1 MPRARLLAATS
12 LIASLSAP
20 ALAQQATSRSTG
32 DDFHGPIVV
41 TAAGLERLDLLAG
54 TSVVTGLELQRNTNS
69 QIGDVLDKVPGVAST
84 SFVPGAAR
92 PILRGL
98 GGDRVRVLVDG
109 LGTADAGNV
118 SDDHGV
124 AVDPLIATSVEVL
137 RGPAVLLYGSQAI
150 GGAVNIITR
159 RLPERRLDEAVHV
172 DAMVGLDDAYD
183 RRQAGASVDLRLTPD
198 LVFHVDGAWQKTND
212 LEVPGYVLAGD
223 LRNDLLHDA
232 EHHAEDGETEEAAE
246 LTELANQRGTVRN
259 TASEQTSFGTSL
271 NWFSGNSSF
280 GAGFSYFDSD
290 YGVPTRPG
298 FEHAHGHEEEGGH
311 EGHDHE
317 GHDHEEEG
325 HEHGDVSIGLRQYR
339 GDLKGI
345 VDLGTGFFQ
354 EARTRLAYTDYTH
367 TEFEGDE
374 IGTVFDIETVEGRME
389 LVQNRRNGWGGS
401 LGVQFQH
408 INFAATGEEAFV
420 PPNETESIALFT
432 LEEVDLGAAELE
444 AGARYEHT
452 SIDVSALAAHR
463 EFDAYSGSLGLS
475 APLTGA
481 LRTGV
486 NGSHAERAPVA
497 LELYADGPH
506 VATQLYEVGNA
517 DLDKE
522 RSWGLEGYVRGNLG
536 PARLS
541 ASVYRNWFDNFIY
554 LTQTDGE
561 EDGLPVAFF
570 GQQGMDQWGVE
581 AEAQLPLI
589 SQENQGGFGLVADLR
604 ADYTRATLD
613 DGSPV
618 PRIPPLA
625 LLGALESTFG
635 HFDARAEVQ
644 WFDEQDRIQGTE
656 TPTDSY
662 TFVNLSL
669 AWHPLEGAN
678 NLTVLLQ
685 GDNLFDVQGR
695 NHASFTK
702 DYVPLAGRNV
712 RLTARLSL

>member
-1 MPRARLLAATS
+1 MPRHPLLAASALIS
-12 LIASLSAP
+12 LLPAA
-20 ALAQQATSRSTG
+20 ALAQQAGAPRSTG

-41 TAAGLERLDLLAG
+41 TAAGLDRLDLLAG
-54 TSVVTGLELQRNTNS
+54 TSVVTGLELQRNTGS
-69 QIGDVLDKVPGVAST
+69 QIGDVLDKVPGVASS

-150 GGAVNIITR
+150 GGAVNIVTR

-172 DAMVGLDDAYD
+172 DAMAGLDDAYD
-183 RRQAGASVDLRLTPD
+183 RRQAGGSVDLRLTPD

-212 LEVPGYVLAGD
+212 LEVPGYVLADG
-223 LRNDLLHDA
+223 LRADLLHGA
-232 EHHAEDGETEEAAE
+232 EHHLEDGEPDEAAE
-246 LTELANQRGTVRN
+246 LTELVNQRGTVRN

-290 YGVPTRPG
+290 YGVPSRPG
-298 FEHAHGHEEEGGH
+298 FEHAHGHEAEAGH
-311 EGHDHE
+311 EDHDHEDEGHD
-317 GHDHEEEG
+317 
-325 HEHGDVSIGLRQYR
+325 HGDVSIGLRQYR
-339 GDLKGI
+339 GDLKGV
-345 VDLGTGFFQ
+345 VDLGTGFFR

-367 TEFEGDE
+367 TEFEGAE
-374 IGTVFDIETVEGRME
+374 VGTVFDIETVEGRME

-401 LGVQFQH
+401 IGAQFQH

-432 LEEVDLGAAELE
+432 LQEFDIGGDAELE

-452 SIDVSALAAHR
+452 SIDVSALSARR
-463 EFDAYSGSLGLS
+463 EFDAISGSLGVS

-481 LRTGV
+481 LRIGV

-497 LELYADGPH
+497 LELYAEGPH
-506 VATQLYEVGNA
+506 VATQLFEVGNA

-522 RSWGLEGYVRGNLG
+522 RSWGLETYVRGNLG

-541 ASVYRNWFDNFIY
+541 VSIYRNWFDNFIY
-554 LTQTDGE
+554 LTETGEE
-561 EDGLPVAFF
+561 EDGLPVAVF

-581 AEAQLPLI
+581 AEAQLPLV
-589 SQENQGGFGLVADLR
+589 SGDGFGLLADLR

-625 LLGALESTFG
+625 LLGALEATLG

-644 WFDEQDRIQGTE
+644 WFDDQDRVQGLE
-656 TPTDSY
+656 TPTDGY

-669 AWHPLEGAN
+669 AWHPVEGAD

-685 GDNLFDVQGR
+685 GDNMFDVQGR

-702 DYVPLAGRNV
+702 DYVPLAGRNI

>member
-1 MPRARLLAATS
+1 
-12 LIASLSAP
+12 
-20 ALAQQATSRSTG
+20 
-32 DDFHGPIVV
+32 
-41 TAAGLERLDLLAG
+41 
-54 TSVVTGLELQRNTNS
+54 
-69 QIGDVLDKVPGVAST
+69 
-84 SFVPGAAR
+84 
-92 PILRGL
+92 
-98 GGDRVRVLVDG
+98 
-109 LGTADAGNV
+109 
-118 SDDHGV
+118 
-124 AVDPLIATSVEVL
+124 VEVL

-198 LVFHVDGAWQKTND
+198 LIWHVDGAWQKTND

-223 LRNDLLHDA
+223 LRDDLLHDA

-259 TASEQTSFGTSL
+259 SASEQTSFGTSL

-280 GAGFSYFDSD
+280 GASFGYFDSD
-290 YGVPTRPG
+290 YGVPSRPG
-298 FEHAHGHEEEGGH
+298 FAHAHGEGEDEGEE
-311 EGHDHE
+311 HDHA
-317 GHDHEEEG
+317 EEG
-325 HEHGDVSIGLRQYR
+325 HGEENVSIGLRQYR

-345 VDLGTGFFQ
+345 VDLGTGFFD

-374 IGTVFDIETVEGRME
+374 VGTVFDIETVEGRME
-389 LVQNRRNGWGGS
+389 LVQTRRNGWGGS
-401 LGVQFQH
+401 IGAQFQH

-432 LEEVDLGAAELE
+432 LQEVDLGAAEVE

-452 SIDVSALAAHR
+452 SIDVNAGPARR
-463 EFDAYSGSLGLS
+463 EFDAYSGSLGVS

-481 LRTGV
+481 LRIGV

-497 LELYADGPH
+497 LELYAEGPH
-506 VATQLYEVGNA
+506 VATQLFEVGNA

-541 ASVYRNWFDNFIY
+541 ASIYRNWFDNFIY
-554 LTQTDGE
+554 LTETDQE

-570 GQQGMDQWGVE
+570 DQQGMDQWGVE

-589 SQENQGGFGLVADLR
+589 TQDSFGLTADLR

-625 LLGALESTFG
+625 LLGALEATMG

-644 WFDEQDRIQGTE
+644 WFDKQDRVQGVE

-669 AWHPLEGAN
+669 AWHPLEGADN
-678 NLTVLLQ
+678 FTLLLQ
-685 GDNLFDVQGR
+685 GDNLLDEQGR

-702 DYVPLAGRNV
+702 DFVPLAGRNV
-712 RLTARLSL
+712 RLTARVSL

>member
-1 MPRARLLAATS
+1 MPRANLLAATA

-20 ALAQQATSRSTG
+20 AMAQQATTSRSTG

-54 TSVVTGLELQRNTNS
+54 TSLVTGLELQRNMNS

-159 RLPERRLDEAVHV
+159 RLPEQRLAEPVHV
-172 DAMVGLDDAYD
+172 DATVGLDSAYD
-183 RRQAGASVDLRLTPD
+183 RRQAGASVDLRVTPD
-198 LVFHVDGAWQKTND
+198 LVWHVDGAWQKTND

-223 LRNDLLHDA
+223 LRDDLLHDA
-232 EHHAEDGETEEAAE
+232 EHHVEDGETAEAAE
-246 LTELANQRGTVRN
+246 LTETANQRGTVRN

-290 YGVPTRPG
+290 YGVPSRPG
-298 FEHAHGHEEEGGH
+298 FEHAHGDEEEGD
-311 EGHDHE
+311 E
-317 GHDHEEEG
+317 HEEEG
-325 HEHGDVSIGLRQYR
+325 HDEGDVSIGLRQYR

-345 VDLGTGFFQ
+345 VDLGTGFFD

-374 IGTVFDIETVEGRME
+374 VGTVFDIETVEGRME
-389 LVQNRRNGWGGS
+389 LVQSRRNGWGGS
-401 LGVQFQH
+401 MGAQFQH

-420 PPNETESIALFT
+420 PPNKTDSIALFT
-432 LEEVDLGAAELE
+432 LQEVDLGAAELE

-452 SIDVSALAAHR
+452 SIDVNATAAR
-463 EFDAYSGSLGLS
+463 RKFDAYSGSLGVS

-481 LRTGV
+481 LRIGV

-536 PARLS
+536 GARLS
-541 ASVYRNWFDNFIY
+541 ASIYRNWFDNFIY
-554 LTQTDGE
+554 LSETDE
-561 EDGLPVAFF
+561 EADGLPVAYF
-570 GQQGMDQWGVE
+570 GQQGMDQWGME

-589 SQENQGGFGLVADLR
+589 SQDAFGLIADLR

-625 LLGALESTFG
+625 LLGALDATLG

-644 WFDEQDRIQGTE
+644 WFDQQDRVQGAE

-662 TFVNLSL
+662 TFVNASL
-669 AWHPLEGAN
+669 AWHPLEGSEN
-678 NLTVLLQ
+678 FTLLLQ

-712 RLTARLSL
+712 RLTARVSL

>member
-1 MPRARLLAATS
+1 MPRHVLLAATA
-12 LIASLSAP
+12 LITLLPAA
-20 ALAQQATSRSTG
+20 ALAQQAGNARSTG

-41 TAAGLERLDLLAG
+41 TAAGLDRLDLLAG
-54 TSVVTGLELQRNTNS
+54 TSVVSGLELQRNMNS

-84 SFVPGAAR
+84 GFVPGAAR

-124 AVDPLIATSVEVL
+124 AIDPLIATSVEVL

-159 RLPERRLDEAVHV
+159 RLPERRLEEAVHV
-172 DAMVGLDDAYD
+172 DAMAGIDDAYD

-198 LVFHVDGAWQKTND
+198 LIFHVDGAWQKTND
-212 LEVPGYVLAGD
+212 LEVPGYVLARD
-223 LRNDLLHDA
+223 LRSDLLADAA
-232 EHHAEDGETEEAAE
+232 EHAADGETDEAAE
-246 LTELANQRGTVRN
+246 LTGLANQRGMVRN
-259 TASEQTSFGTSL
+259 TASEQTSLGTSL

-280 GAGFSYFDSD
+280 AAGFSYFDSD
-290 YGVPTRPG
+290 YGVPSRPG
-298 FEHAHGHEEEGGH
+298 FEHAHGEEGEDHDHDHGH
-311 EGHDHE
+311 EAGEEAGH
-317 GHDHEEEG
+317 GEEN
-325 HEHGDVSIGLRQYR
+325 VTIGLRQYR
-339 GDLKGI
+339 GDLKGV
-345 VDLGTGFFQ
+345 VDLGTGLFR
-354 EARTRLAYTDYTH
+354 EARTRLAYTDYSH

-374 IGTVFDIETVEGRME
+374 IGTVFDVETVEGRLE
-389 LVQNRRNGWGGS
+389 LVQNRREGWGGS
-401 LGVQFQH
+401 VGVQFQH

-432 LEEVDLGAAELE
+432 LQEVDLGPAELE

-452 SIDVSALAAHR
+452 TIDVNALDEHR
-463 EFDAYSGSLGLS
+463 EFDAFSGSLGLS
-475 APLTGA
+475 AQLTGA
-481 LRTGV
+481 LRIGL

-497 LELYADGPH
+497 LELYAEGPH
-506 VATQLYEVGNA
+506 VATQLFEVGNG

-541 ASVYRNWFDNFIY
+541 ASVYRNWFENFIY
-554 LTQTDGE
+554 LTETDE
-561 EDGLPVAFF
+561 EADGLPVAFF
-570 GQQGMDQWGVE
+570 GQQAMDQWGVE

-589 SQENQGGFGLVADLR
+589 TREAFGLLADVR

-625 LLGALESTFG
+625 LLGALEANLG

-644 WFDEQDRIQGTE
+644 WFDDQDRVQGAE
-656 TPTDSY
+656 TTTDSF

-669 AWHPLEGAN
+669 AWHPVEGSN
-678 NLTVLLQ
+678 NFTLLLQ
-685 GDNLFDVQGR
+685 GDNVFDVQGR

>member
-1 MPRARLLAATS
+1 MPRSYLLAATA

-20 ALAQQATSRSTG
+20 AMAQQTSTTRSTG

-54 TSVVTGLELQRNTNS
+54 TSVVTGLELQRNMNS

-159 RLPERRLDEAVHV
+159 RLPERRLDEPVHV
-172 DAMVGLDDAYD
+172 DAMIGLDSAYD
-183 RRQAGASVDLRLTPD
+183 RRQAGGSVDLRVTPD
-198 LVFHVDGAWQKTND
+198 LVWHVDGAWQKTDD

-223 LRNDLLHDA
+223 LREDLLHDA
-232 EHHAEDGETEEAAE
+232 GHHAEDGEAGEAAE
-246 LTELANQRGTVRN
+246 LTETANQRGTVPN

-280 GAGFSYFDSD
+280 GAAFSYFDSD
-290 YGVPTRPG
+290 YGVPSRSG
-298 FEHAHGHEEEGGH
+298 FEHAHGDEEEEGH
-311 EGHDHE
+311 ED
-317 GHDHEEEG
+317 HDHEEEG

-345 VDLGTGFFQ
+345 VDLGTGFFD

-374 IGTVFDIETVEGRME
+374 IGTVFDIETVEGRVE
-389 LVQNRRNGWGGS
+389 LVQSRRNGWGGS
-401 LGVQFQH
+401 IGTQFQH

-420 PPNETESIALFT
+420 PPNKTDSIALFT
-432 LEEVDLGAAELE
+432 LQEIDLGTAELE
-444 AGARYEHT
+444 AGARYENT
-452 SIDVSALAAHR
+452 SIDVNASNARR
-463 EFDAYSGSLGLS
+463 EFDAFSGSLGLS
-475 APLTGA
+475 VPLAGA
-481 LRTGV
+481 LRVGV
-486 NGSHAERAPVA
+486 NGSHAERAPTA

-506 VATQLYEVGNA
+506 VATQLYEVGNE

-522 RSWGLEGYVRGNLG
+522 RSWGLEGYVRGDLG
-536 PARLS
+536 GARLS
-541 ASVYRNWFDNFIY
+541 ASIYRNWFDNFIY
-554 LTQTDGE
+554 LTETAE
-561 EDGLPVAFF
+561 EVDGLPVAFF

-589 SQENQGGFGLVADLR
+589 SQNGFGLLADLR

-625 LLGALESTFG
+625 LLGALNATLG

-644 WFDEQDRIQGTE
+644 WFDGQDRVQGLE

-662 TFVNLSL
+662 TFVNASI
-669 AWHPLEGAN
+669 AWHPLEGAEN
-678 NLTVLLQ
+678 VTLLLQ
-685 GDNLFDVQGR
+685 ADNLLDDQGR

-702 DYVPLAGRNV
+702 DFVPLAGRNV
-712 RLTARLSL
+712 RLTARVSL

>member
-1 MPRARLLAATS
+1 MPRHCLLAAPA
-12 LIASLSAP
+12 LIALLPAA
-20 ALAQQATSRSTG
+20 ALAQQAGDTRSTG

-54 TSVVTGLELQRNTNS
+54 TSVVTGLELQRNTSS

-92 PILRGL
+92 PVLRGL

-150 GGAVNIITR
+150 GGAVNIVTR

-183 RRQAGASVDLRLTPD
+183 RRQAGGSVDLRLTPD
-198 LVFHVDGAWQKTND
+198 LVFHVDGAWQKTGD
-212 LEVPGYVLAGD
+212 LEVPGHVLSGA
-223 LRNDLLHDA
+223 LRDELLHGA
-232 EHHAEDGETEEAAE
+232 EHHLEDGEPEEAAE
-246 LTELANQRGTVRN
+246 LTDLANQRGTVRN

-290 YGVPTRPG
+290 YGVPSRPG
-298 FEHAHGHEEEGGH
+298 FEHAHEEEGHEDHGHEEEG
-311 EGHDHE
+311 HD
-317 GHDHEEEG
+317 
-325 HEHGDVSIGLRQYR
+325 HGDVTIGLRQYR
-339 GDLKGI
+339 GDLKGV
-345 VDLGTGFFQ
+345 VDLGTGLFR
-354 EARTRLAYTDYTH
+354 EARTRLAYTDYSH
-367 TEFEGDE
+367 TEFEGDAV
-374 IGTVFDIETVEGRME
+374 GTVFDIETVEGRME

-401 LGVQFQH
+401 IGAQFQH

-420 PPNETESIALFT
+420 PSNQTDSIALFT
-432 LEEVDLGAAELE
+432 LQEFDIGRDAELE

-452 SIDVSALAAHR
+452 SIDVSALSAQR
-463 EFDAYSGSLGLS
+463 EFDAISGSLGLS

-481 LRTGV
+481 LRIGV

-497 LELYADGPH
+497 LELYAEGPH
-506 VATQLYEVGNA
+506 VATQLFEVGNA

-522 RSWGLEGYVRGNLG
+522 KSWGLEGYVRGNLG

-541 ASVYRNWFDNFIY
+541 AGIYRNWFDNFIY
-554 LTQTDGE
+554 LTETGEE
-561 EDGLPVAFF
+561 EDGLPFALF

-581 AEAQLPLI
+581 AEAQLPLV
-589 SQENQGGFGLVADLR
+589 SGDGFGLLADLR

-625 LLGALESTFG
+625 LLGALEATLG

-644 WFDEQDRIQGTE
+644 WFDDQTRVQGLE
-656 TPTDSY
+656 TPTDGY

-669 AWHPLEGAN
+669 AWHPVEGAD

-712 RLTARLSL
+712 RLTARISL